1 MLLRDVSNK
10 EATAIGCELV
20 KRLQTE
26 SFVDADRA
34 VTIRCSIGA
43 TMVRGARVEPA
54 RLVNRAERACYQ
66 AKLNGRNQ
74 FCFYKFLSKESAE
87 MTADADWSQKIQ
99 RALKED
105 AFVLHYQPIVSL
117 RTRDTVYYEV
127 LLRMAFDDDELA
139 FPATFLPTAS
149 RLGLM
154 VDIDRWVIRQALRSL
169 AALRFARGDVR
180 FTLNVSGSTF
190 DRPDFFSYLEA
201 ELQSTG
207 VPLDALVIEITEQT
221 AMRDLDGV
229 AARMRE
235 LAGRGCR
242 FAIDDFGSG
251 YCSYNY
257 LKSLPLSFVKID
269 GSFIANLADNK
280 VDQKIVAAIADVAA
294 AADCETIAE
303 HVTDY
308 ETLRMLERLNVAYA
322 QGYYLG
328 KPAARLTAATLPL
341 PMVAANRRL
350 AARRAEAPRAR
361 RVVQKKT
368 AVSGEP
374 PLEVSDDGSH
384 RA

>member
-1 MLLRDVSNK
+1 
-10 EATAIGCELV
+10 
-20 KRLQTE
+20 
-26 SFVDADRA
+26 
-34 VTIRCSIGA
+34 
-43 TMVRGARVEPA
+43 
-54 RLVNRAERACYQ
+54 
-66 AKLNGRNQ
+66 
-74 FCFYKFLSKESAE
+74 
-87 MTADADWSQKIQ
+87 MTADAGWSQKIQ

-117 RTRDTVYYEV
+117 RTRDTAYYEV

-139 FPATFLPTAS
+139 FPATFLPTAT

-169 AALRFARGDVR
+169 AALRFVRGDVR

-190 DRPDFFSYLEA
+190 DRPDFFSYLET
-201 ELQSTG
+201 ELRSTG

-229 AARMRE
+229 AARMGE

-269 GSFIANLADNK
+269 GSFIANLADNR
-280 VDQKIVAAIADVAA
+280 VDQRIVAAIADVAA
-294 AADCETIAE
+294 AANCETIAE
-303 HVTDY
+303 HVKDY
-308 ETLRMLERLNVAYA
+308 ETLRILERLNVAYA

-341 PMVAANRRL
+341 PMAAANRRL
-350 AARRAEAPRAR
+350 AARRAELPRAR
-361 RVVQKKT
+361 RVVQKKA

-374 PLEVSDDGSH
+374 SLDVSDDSSQPV
-384 RA
+384 